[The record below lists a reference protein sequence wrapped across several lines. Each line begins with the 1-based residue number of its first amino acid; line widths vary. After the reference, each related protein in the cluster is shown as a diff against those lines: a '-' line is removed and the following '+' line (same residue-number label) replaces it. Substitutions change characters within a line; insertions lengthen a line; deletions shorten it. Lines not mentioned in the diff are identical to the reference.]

1 MYMTPRQRALM
12 VLALGG
18 FIGLATSLW
27 AYQWLHSLE
36 EQTRLDGE
44 AGHRTTPV
52 AIATADLSWGT
63 VLTDE
68 MTRIVAVPAD
78 APPKGHFPST
88 DGLKG
93 RVLIADI
100 KQHEPILESKLAP
113 TSVTVGGISAI
124 THSDKRAVA
133 VRVDDVVAVG
143 GFIKPGDRVD
153 VLATLRRPGETD
165 APVTKVV
172 LENIRVLAIGQDVER
187 TAQHD
192 EAAKD
197 RESTTVTP
205 SVMTLEVTPAEA
217 EQLALAS
224 TEGKVQLALRN
235 PQSATTV
242 YTAGATIPSL
252 LDSYGGQGEPR
263 SDRRSGSLSRSRQ
276 LNAALSAK
284 HAPSAAPFPAPGALV
299 RDAPANEPTPPAPIP
314 EKPAPISAS
323 PEVAV
328 VASAPLQAGTPSSTS
343 SSASKGPASIS
354 VELIRGMTRSSL
366 TFEPARSDA
375 SVSKGAP
382 E

>member
-44 AGHRTTPV
+44 ASHRTSPV

-78 APPKGHFPST
+78 AQPKGHFAST

-113 TSVTVGGISAI
+113 TSVTVGGIAAI

-187 TAQHD
+187 KAQHD

-197 RESTTVTP
+197 RESTTVAP

-263 SDRRSGSLSRSRQ
+263 SDRRSGPLSRSRQ
-276 LNAALSAK
+276 SNAALSVK
-284 HAPSAAPFPAPGALV
+284 
-299 RDAPANEPTPPAPIP
+299 RAPANEPTSLVHIP
-314 EKPAPISAS
+314 EKPAPISVS
-323 PEVAV
+323 PEVSV
-328 VASAPLQAGTPSSTS
+328 MASAPLQVGMPPDAPSLDGTPSSPS
-343 SSASKGPASIS
+343 SPASKGPASIS

-366 TFEPARSDA
+366 TFEPARSDT
-375 SVSKGAP
+375 SVSKGVP